1 MKILFDYKIFYQ
13 QRYGGI
19 SNYFYNLANKL
30 EKINN
35 NFLFYSPI
43 HKNSYFKKI
52 NKQNRK
58 GIEFKLLPLL
68 NEIIR
73 NY

>member
-19 SNYFYNLANKL
+19 SNYFYNLANEL

-43 HKNSYFKKI
+43 HKTLILK
-52 NKQNRK
+52 R
-58 GIEFKLLPLL
+58 
-68 NEIIR
+68 
-73 NY
+73 